1 MFRWLRSRRGDDP
14 LAELRARYA
23 RLLEEARDLQRHGDI
38 QGFAQ
43 KTAEAEAVGIQ
54 LDAAEAKQKADGN
67 A

>member
-14 LAELRARYA
+14 LGELRARYA
-23 RLLEEARDLQRHGDI
+23 RLLEEARDLQRNGDI